1 MEYEMKGGYK
11 LTSEDFDRLGEACE
25 QGNYPGTPGEWVVR
39 PQGRPS
45 LCDEELVTIAFKVPA
60 SERRA
65 LDSKAN
71 SRGESR
77 SEYLR
82 GLVEKDL
89 AS

>member
-1 MEYEMKGGYK
+1 MEYKMKGGYK
-11 LTSEDFDRLGEACE
+11 LTNEDFDRLGEACE

-65 LDSKAN
+65 LDDRAS

-82 GLVEKDL
+82 SLVERDL